1 MPPVHR
7 SSIRIPILASLL
19 ACAACST
26 PAPSAA
32 TALKPRPLL
41 DFVGDHRGTLIVHGS
56 DGPQEVPMRLL
67 VEPVP
72 DTPDRLR
79 WVLHY
84 GDGERAQV
92 RDYVLCIDD
101 AATGRCRID
110 EQNGIELAAR
120 FVDGELVSVFAVQG
134 QTLCCHYRLVP
145 DGVAFA
151 LESWG
156 ADTGTATGHGVTTF
170 DELAVQ
176 RALLRRTGP

>member
-7 SSIRIPILASLL
+7 SSIRIPLLASLL
-19 ACAACST
+19 AFAACST
-26 PAPSAA
+26 PP
-32 TALKPRPLL
+32 PRPAAAAQQWRLM
-41 DFVGDHRGTLIVHGS
+41 DIVGDHRGTLVVHGS

-84 GDGERAQV
+84 GDGERVQV

-134 QTLCCHYRLVP
+134 QTLCCRYRLVP

-156 ADTGTATGHGVTTF
+156 ADTGTPTGHGVTTF
-170 DELAVQ
+170 GAIAVQ
-176 RALLRRTGP
+176 RALLCRTGP